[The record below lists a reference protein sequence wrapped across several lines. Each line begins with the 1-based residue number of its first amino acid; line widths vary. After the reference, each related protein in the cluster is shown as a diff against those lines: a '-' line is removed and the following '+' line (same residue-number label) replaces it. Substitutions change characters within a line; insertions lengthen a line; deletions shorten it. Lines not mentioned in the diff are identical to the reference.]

1 MSTAVNAAPSS
12 DLDPNDQS
20 KGALAR
26 EKMLQ
31 AALAVFGEHGFDGA
45 TTRMLAQ
52 AANMNLGAIPYY
64 FGSKEDLYTQA
75 ADYLASFIETR
86 QAQPLAHLH
95 QAASQTQDREV
106 LCDLVVNFL
115 LGQARTVL
123 TENIPTSWMHFF
135 LKAQAEQ
142 GDAFNCLYRRV
153 IEPGQT
159 VLTEVVGRIIGRPSD
174 DTVTHALAF
183 LGIHQALYIRLADSM
198 LLHRMGWDQ
207 VTPENMTTLLQTI
220 GQAIRAQLLHYPTT

>member
-1 MSTAVNAAPSS
+1 MNAATPSP
-12 DLDPNDQS
+12 DLDSSDQS

-31 AALAVFGEHGFDGA
+31 AALTVFGEHGFDGA

-52 AANMNLGAIPYY
+52 AAHMNLGAIPYY

-86 QAQPLAHLH
+86 QAQPLAYLRE
-95 QAASQTQDREV
+95 AASQTQDRET
-106 LCDLVVNFL
+106 LCDLVVSFL
-115 LGQARTVL
+115 VGQAQTVL

-142 GDAFNCLYRRV
+142 CDAFQCLYRRV
-153 IEPGQT
+153 IEPSQA

-174 DTVTHALAF
+174 DAVTHALAF

-198 LLHRMGWDQ
+198 LLHRMGWNQ
-207 VTPENMTTLLQTI
+207 ITSENMTALLQTI
-220 GQAIRAQLLHYPTT
+220 GQAIRAQLLHYPAP

>member
-1 MSTAVNAAPSS
+1 MNAAALPT
-12 DLDPNDQS
+12 DLDTSDHS

-31 AALAVFGEHGFDGA
+31 AALEVFGQHGFDGA

-75 ADYLASFIETR
+75 ADYLAGFIEVR
-86 QAQPLAHLH
+86 QAERLAELRY
-95 QAASQTQDREV
+95 AASQTQDREA
-106 LCDLVVNFL
+106 LCDLVVDFL
-115 LGQARTVL
+115 MGQAQTVL

-142 GDAFNCLYRRV
+142 GAAFDCLYRRV
-153 IEPGQT
+153 IEPSQS
-159 VLTEVVGRIIGRPSD
+159 VLTEVVGRIIGRPND
-174 DTVTHALAF
+174 DAVTHALAF

-198 LLHRMGWDQ
+198 LLHRMGWNQ
-207 VTPENMTTLLQTI
+207 ITSENMTALLQTI
-220 GQAIRAQLLHYPTT
+220 GHAIRAQLLHYPAP

>member
-1 MSTAVNAAPSS
+1 MNAAAPSS
-12 DLDPNDQS
+12 DLDSSDQS

-31 AALAVFGEHGFDGA
+31 AALTVFGEHGFDGA
-45 TTRMLAQ
+45 TTRMLAH

-86 QAQPLAHLH
+86 QAQPLAHLRE
-95 QAASQTQDREV
+95 AASQTQDRET
-106 LCDLVVNFL
+106 LCDLVVSFL
-115 LGQARTVL
+115 VGQAQTVL

-142 GDAFNCLYRRV
+142 CDAFQCLYRRV
-153 IEPGQT
+153 IEPSQA

-174 DTVTHALAF
+174 DAVTHTLAF

-198 LLHRMGWDQ
+198 LLHRMGWNQ
-207 VTPENMTTLLQTI
+207 ITSENMTALLQTI
-220 GQAIRAQLLHYPTT
+220 GQAIRAQLLHYPAP